1 MAILNDSTGT
11 LMSCAHKNR
20 NCKIG
25 IIIGKRKSHTKQ
37 NSKKKLFYINWRS
50 KRLYFLFLTSADANV
65 FFYDVHMTIL
75 WSRGEGE
82 TIILKKN

>member
-37 NSKKKLFYINWRS
+37 NSKKNYFILIGEVNACTFY
-50 KRLYFLFLTSADANV
+50 F
-65 FFYDVHMTIL
+65 
-75 WSRGEGE
+75 
-82 TIILKKN
+82 